1 MSRHYDESDLQEY
14 LDHPESAA
22 DRAALERHLA
32 QCDACRA
39 LLEELRAFEATLS
52 ADAVWDLAGN
62 GGAIE
67 APEPLRALAGLLAGE
82 DRDAERLLAPLI
94 ASPAAF
100 RRANVTAIAEMRT
113 AGVVRRLCAESRVLR
128 ERQPMHALV
137 LADAAIAICDQLSQQ
152 RYPAQLLDELRG
164 SGWYERANVLRYLGR
179 YPEALDA
186 LAIASRAFSRAPVP
200 FFSAAMVDYT
210 RAVIFAE
217 TERLDDSLRLARKS
231 ARVFRQFGDD
241 ERFVHAKMVE
251 ACVRFHQNRFADA
264 RALFVAMF
272 NVATDLGNA
281 ETLARLY
288 ADVAN
293 CDIELRDFASA
304 ETHFARA
311 LSLYEATGNETGR
324 IRTRWN
330 LGTLRI
336 ASGDIAEGL
345 ARMREARREFE
356 AIGARTDAAL
366 VALEMAEALL
376 TTGNKRDA
384 REAAELCSG
393 LVESFAA
400 VGMESHALTAL
411 AWLRAAFQ
419 SGIAT
424 PDVVRHV
431 RQYIETR
438 PDQDGKAFTPPSGI

>member
-1 MSRHYDESDLQEY
+1 MTGHYDERALQEY
-14 LDHPESAA
+14 LDHPESFPG
-22 DRAALERHLA
+22 RAALEQHLER
-32 QCDACRA
+32 CDACRA
-39 LLEELRAFEATLS
+39 LLDELRAFEATLS
-52 ADAVWDLAGN
+52 ADAVWEMTDSGSA
-62 GGAIE
+62 AE
-67 APEPLRALAGLLAGE
+67 APEALRALAELLANE

-113 AGVVRRLCAESRVLR
+113 AGIVRRLCAESRALR

-137 LADAAIAICDQLSQQ
+137 LADAAIAIADQLSQQ
-152 RYPAQLLDELRG
+152 RYPSPLLDELRG
-164 SGWYERANVLRYLGR
+164 SGWFERANVLRYLGR

-186 LAIASRAFSRAPVP
+186 LAIAARAYSRAPVP
-200 FFSAAMVDYT
+200 VFSGAMVDYT

-217 TERLDDSLRLARKS
+217 TDRLDQALRLARKS

-251 ACVRFHQNRFADA
+251 ACVRFHQDQFTES
-264 RALFVAMF
+264 RALFASLV
-272 NVATDLGNA
+272 NVATNIGSP

-293 CDIELRDFASA
+293 CDIELSDFASA
-304 ETHFARA
+304 ETYFARA
-311 LSLYEATGNETGR
+311 LSLYEATGNESGR

-330 LGTLRI
+330 LGTLRL
-336 ASGDIAEGL
+336 AAGDLAEGL
-345 ARMREARREFE
+345 ARLREARREFE

-366 VALEMAEALL
+366 VALEMAEVLL
-376 TTGNKRDA
+376 ATGKPRGA
-384 REAAELCSG
+384 HEAAELCSG
-393 LVESFAA
+393 LAESFAA

-419 SGIAT
+419 SGRAT
-424 PDVVRHV
+424 PALVQHV
-431 RQYIETR
+431 RQYIRTR
-438 PDQDGKAFTPPSGI
+438 PDQDGRAFTPPPGI